1 MALVKKG
8 KSERKAATR
17 GVKTGANSGIN
28 ALFNDMQSTGVTPTV
43 KPTNT
48 TSDGRAGPNSTG
60 GSKPTKKTSTVKSG
74 GGGFGQG
81 RVGLGGVSNE

>member
-8 KSERKAATR
+8 KSERKAATGGR
-17 GVKTGANSGIN
+17 SVGDSSNVNSLLAN
-28 ALFNDMQSTGVTPTV
+28 MTGVTPTV

-48 TSDGRAGPNSTG
+48 TSDGRAGPNSKG
-60 GSKPTKKTSTVKSG
+60 GSKPIKKTSVVSSG

-81 RVGLGGVSNE
+81 KAGLGGVSND